1 MRSGSDTCRAIPRRH
16 GRLGLPVLA
25 IGLLFLSGAS
35 SADSLYVICN
45 PAVAISQGDLRD
57 VFLGEKQFSG
67 RVRLAPADN
76 RAAQAVFLE
85 KILMMSAAKYSTSW
99 IKKSFRDGVNP
110 LPVKGSDAETIAYV
124 RREKGGCS
132 YVTVQPG
139 PGVKIVTGITT

>member
-1 MRSGSDTCRAIPRRH
+1 MRSGSSTFSALLGRH
-16 GRLGLPVLA
+16 GRLAAPVLA
-25 IGLLFLSGAS
+25 IGLLFLTGTS

-45 PAVAISQGDLRD
+45 PAVALSQSDLRD

-76 RAAQAVFLE
+76 RAAQATFLE
-85 KILMMSAAKYSTSW
+85 KVLMMSAAKYSTSW
-99 IKKSFRDGVNP
+99 IKKSFRDSVNP

-132 YVTVQPG
+132 YVTIKPG
-139 PGVKIVTGITT
+139 PGVTVVSGFTT